1 MSTFG
6 VTSCHVVDFLFDEGG
21 AEEKC
26 VAREKGQVTPANEC
40 LQPRRP
46 NFCIYIAGRRSRRRR
61 ESRGGFGERSSK
73 NTTHSSVYT
82 IKKKPLLAI
91 FPIISL
97 FSGRLFFAFFGGC
110 PLGRRR
116 TCSACSDVPGLR
128 LVPNPRSW
136 ASVAVCRR
144 TPPSLPAS
152 FAGMAS
158 QFVTIC
164 TSAKK
169 EASYKT

>member
-1 MSTFG
+1 MPSAAASKLLRRARDIYSRAPIKTP
-6 VTSCHVVDFLFDEGG
+6 TR
-21 AEEKC
+21 
-26 VAREKGQVTPANEC
+26 VARWIRGAFFQEHNPQ
-40 LQPRRP
+40 Q
-46 NFCIYIAGRRSRRRR
+46 CI
-61 ESRGGFGERSSK
+61 
-73 NTTHSSVYT
+73 HD
-82 IKKKPLLAI
+82 KKKPLLAI

>member
-82 IKKKPLLAI
+82 KKKKPLLAI
-91 FPIISL
+91 FPITYFLVVCFLL
-97 FSGRLFFAFFGGC
+97 FLGDALWEDGGRAPPARTYLDSDSF
-110 PLGRRR
+110 PIPGRGPRWPCVAEPR
-116 TCSACSDVPGLR
+116 HPSR
-128 LVPNPRSW
+128 LVLRGW
-136 ASVAVCRR
+136 RR
-144 TPPSLPAS
+144 NL
-152 FAGMAS
+152 
-158 QFVTIC
+158 
-164 TSAKK
+164 
-169 EASYKT
+169 